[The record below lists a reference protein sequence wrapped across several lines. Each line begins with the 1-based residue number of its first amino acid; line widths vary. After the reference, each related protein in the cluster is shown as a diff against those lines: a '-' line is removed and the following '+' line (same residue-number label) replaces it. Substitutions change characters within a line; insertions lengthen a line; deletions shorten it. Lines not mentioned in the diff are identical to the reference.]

1 MDASLCS
8 SFDCKS
14 QKGQIDR
21 LFLFITCFDESEDKK
36 YSLIN
41 KLYHQE

>member
-14 QKGQIDR
+14 QQGQIDR